1 MADADVDIS
10 VVNKGIKMVIN
21 PYADKTKRQPNI
33 VQNAFSDFFNDISN
47 MRTDISRQGRHIHIL
62 NKILL
67 KRLNNL

>member
-1 MADADVDIS
+1 M
-10 VVNKGIKMVIN
+10 
-21 PYADKTKRQPNI
+21 

-47 MRTDISRQGRHIHIL
+47 MRTDIGRQGRHIHIL